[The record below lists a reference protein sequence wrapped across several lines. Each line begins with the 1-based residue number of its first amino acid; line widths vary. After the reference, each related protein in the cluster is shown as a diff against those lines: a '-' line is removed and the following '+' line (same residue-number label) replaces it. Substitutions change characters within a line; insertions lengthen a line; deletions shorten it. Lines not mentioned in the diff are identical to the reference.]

1 MGIPLHQ
8 PKLSTI
14 RMVEKK
20 LKKKKYFRSK
30 HQLFQSLHRKVMFP
44 TISTILDYL
53 EESNKIVFKKD
64 GSFVWTFKDPR
75 KSKKAVKGSNVL
87 QNGENFNSR

>member
-1 MGIPLHQ
+1 MRITLHQ

-14 RMVEKK
+14 RMVEQK

-30 HQLFQSLHRKVMFP
+30 HQLFQSLRRKVMYP

-64 GSFVWTFKDPR
+64 GSFVWTFKGSR
-75 KSKKAVKGSNVL
+75 NSKKAPKGSNAT
-87 QNGENFNSR
+87 SKR